1 MSNIVGVVGVVGVVI
16 ISVISAF
23 FVGGIIMGLFA
34 SSPDQINKVYL
45 YISFF
50 FGQGII
56 ILPPIYYLNIKKK
69 PILNAFRIKR
79 ISINTL
85 KYSVIFSLD

>member
-1 MSNIVGVVGVVGVVI
+1 MNNIVGVSGVVGVVI

-34 SSPDQINKVYL
+34 SSPDQVNKVYL

-50 FGQGII
+50 
-56 ILPPIYYLNIKKK
+56 
-69 PILNAFRIKR
+69 
-79 ISINTL
+79 
-85 KYSVIFSLD
+85 LDRG